1 MLSRP
6 FGGAFPVPAKIVKI
20 YGKPAIDPINMCT
33 RPILAFLLLAA
44 FVLTDT
50 VRAAETVHGVR
61 VVVLD
66 AGHGGADPGACRS
79 GLREKDITLKVV
91 LRLGSLIEREMPG
104 VKVVYTR
111 TTDKALGA
119 TKAADLQARTAVANR
134 AGADLFLSVHV
145 NAAESTTA
153 CGVETLVMG
162 ESAKEQS
169 YNSSALIE
177 NNRDDL
183 IDMSD
188 EHEAALVRAYIQN
201 LQFTYGQYS
210 VALARCIQES
220 YRLGGRTIRGR
231 DLGVKPQLLKV
242 LYGTDMPSVLTEI
255 GFLSNAKERA
265 YLSSEKGLEEVV
277 QALLRGVKHYSEHLS
292 RLRSAREPEPQEKR
306 DGAPEKPVQAPQDK
320 PVQVTQEKS
329 AQTAREEKEHYAVQ
343 ILASDQPVPL
353 ASARFGSC
361 RGEVKEYLAEGRFR
375 YKYCVGEF
383 AGAAEARSRMRDL
396 SKEFP
401 GAFVVRCRGSR
412 IDK

>member
-1 MLSRP
+1 MR
-6 FGGAFPVPAKIVKI
+6 
-20 YGKPAIDPINMCT
+20 T
-33 RPILAFLLLAA
+33 RPILVFLLFAACLLANVA
-44 FVLTDT
+44 
-50 VRAAETVHGVR
+50 RAADAPHGVR
-61 VVVLD
+61 IVVLD
-66 AGHGGADPGACRS
+66 AGHGGSDPGACRN
-79 GLREKDITLKVV
+79 GMREKDITLKVV
-91 LRLGSLIEREMPG
+91 LRLGRLIEQEMPG

-119 TKAADLQARTAVANR
+119 TKAADLQARTAVANK

-145 NAAESTTA
+145 NAAESTAA

-169 YNSSALIE
+169 YNSSALLE

-210 VALARCIQES
+210 MALARCIQES
-220 YRLGGRTIRGR
+220 YRAGNRTIHGR
-231 DLGVKPQLLKV
+231 NLGIKPQLLKV

-265 YLSSEKGLEEVV
+265 YLGSEKGLDEVV
-277 QALLRGVKHYSEHLS
+277 QALLRGVKQYSAHLS
-292 RLRSAREPEPQEKR
+292 RLRAGTASESRTETAAEK
-306 DGAPEKPVQAPQDK
+306 PEKASAAASEK
-320 PVQVTQEKS
+320 PAAKTETV
-329 AQTAREEKEHYAVQ
+329 HYAVQ
-343 ILASDQPVPL
+343 LLASDKAMPL
-353 ASARFGSC
+353 ASARFKGF
-361 RGEVKEYLAEGRFR
+361 RGEVKEYTAEGRFR

-383 AGAAEARSRMRDL
+383 AEASAAQRKLREVR
-396 SKEFP
+396 KEFP
-401 GAFVVRCRGSR
+401 DAFVVRCRGSR